1 MRRIFEEENKLQR
14 WLDVEAAVA
23 EAQAF
28 VGDIPKE
35 AAEEIGRNA
44 NTKIV
49 TLDHVKGIEKEIR
62 HDLMAMVVALSEAST
77 GEGRKYVHYG
87 LTSYDIEDTAT
98 ALQFKEAFSILEKRL
113 DGLEEIL
120 ASRVRKH
127 RAVLIVGRTHG
138 RHAGVITLGLKL
150 AVWLEEVRRYQQ
162 RLKQVRERVLVGKIL
177 GIVGNGAGLGRNAL
191 KIQER
196 ALSKLGLKPAG
207 LVTPALENIPLWH
220 ERDISNSAS
229 ERFIFPMSFILVDE
243 MLRLVTRVL
252 EGLEVL
258 PENMERNLELSQGSL
273 LAERIV
279 NLLVETGVP
288 RQDAHERIRKISIRA
303 LDNKIPFSKLVLE
316 DKFISKRLRPKE
328 VKEAL
333 DYRTYLGVTRELVN
347 LALKE

>member
-62 HDLMAMVVALSEAST
+62 HDLMSMVVALSEACT

-98 ALQFKEAFSILEKRL
+98 ALQFKEAFSVIEKRL

-127 RAVLIVGRTHG
+127 RALLIVGRTHG
-138 RHAGVITLGLKL
+138 RHAGVITLGLKF

-162 RLKQVRERVLVGKIL
+162 RLKQVKERVLVGKIL
-177 GIVGNGAGLGRNAL
+177 GIVGSWGSN
-191 KIQER
+191 QQ
-196 ALSKLGLKPAG
+196 ALSHK
-207 LVTPALENIPLWH
+207 
-220 ERDISNSAS
+220 
-229 ERFIFPMSFILVDE
+229 
-243 MLRLVTRVL
+243 
-252 EGLEVL
+252 
-258 PENMERNLELSQGSL
+258 
-273 LAERIV
+273 
-279 NLLVETGVP
+279 
-288 RQDAHERIRKISIRA
+288 
-303 LDNKIPFSKLVLE
+303 
-316 DKFISKRLRPKE
+316 
-328 VKEAL
+328 
-333 DYRTYLGVTRELVN
+333 
-347 LALKE
+347 